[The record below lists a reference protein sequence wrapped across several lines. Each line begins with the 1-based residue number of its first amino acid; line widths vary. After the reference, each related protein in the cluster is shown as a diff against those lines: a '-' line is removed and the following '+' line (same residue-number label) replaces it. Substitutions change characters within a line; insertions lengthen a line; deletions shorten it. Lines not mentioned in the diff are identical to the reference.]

1 MKLFQ
6 NIPEVGKQALSFIAG
21 FISCAITYLIAT
33 SIVES
38 QNLQITFDFSIRSKE
53 TAIVE
58 KTVVPVQNPMYV
70 NPQQLDGSLLPPPPP
85 TY

>member
-53 TAIVE
+53 IIVE
-58 KTVVPVQNPMYV
+58 KLVAPVQNMGYV
-70 NPQQLDGSLLPPPPP
+70 NPQQLDNSLLPP

>member
-53 TAIVE
+53 IIVE
-58 KTVVPVQNPMYV
+58 KLVAPVQNMGYV
-70 NPQQLDGSLLPPPPP
+70 NPQQLDNSLLPS